1 MELTGRLTADAVVA
15 TVAENKQVVN
25 FRIADNESY
34 KPKGATTYKQITT
47 YFACAYW
54 LSTKVAKVLLK
65 GTIVTLKGRVGSKAY
80 LTKKGE
86 PASELTFHVDGVK
99 VVQFNKK
106 QEVASGVEQKP
117 PHEDDLPF

>member
-1 MELTGRLTADAVVA
+1 MELTGRLTADAVVT
-15 TVAENKQVVN
+15 TVADKQVVN

-34 KPKGATTYKQITT
+34 KPKGATTYTQITT

-54 LSTKVAKVLLK
+54 LSAKVAGVLLK
-65 GTIVTLKGRVGSKAY
+65 GAIVTLKGRVGSKAY

-99 VVQFNKK
+99 VVQFAKK
-106 QEVASGVEQKP
+106 TEVASVVEQNP